1 MRILSVHIGSTNIV
15 FDNCMWSGY
24 ESIYFNGLLVSK
36 KFSWF
41 GMGHVFEIEENGEWV
56 EYIVTTGFGWRGIT
70 ADVRRNGVY
79 LIKGGGL
86 SLIHI

>member
-1 MRILSVHIGSTNIV
+1 
-15 FDNCMWSGY
+15 MWSGY

-79 LIKGGGL
+79 LIKGGGIGMQVRL
-86 SLIHI
+86 APPETMLYRESDLV